1 VQVTVKTAASML
13 GVSEKTIYR
22 WIKQSVIP
30 HYKINEQYRFNRTE
44 LLEWATARRLKVSP
58 DIFSEDSAGTAA
70 HPSLLEAVRAGG
82 IVYRLDGY
90 DLAGVLRSI
99 VDNLKLGDE
108 VDRSFLYEV
117 MLARETLG
125 STGVGNGI
133 AIPHVRNPVVL
144 HVGKPT
150 VTICFLEH
158 PIDFKAIDGKPVSI
172 LFTVIS
178 PTVSAH
184 LHLLSRIGFVLH
196 DPLFRAALGEHA
208 ARDVLLSRLEHAEAE
223 IPEKGQ
229 QDEKRN

>member
-1 VQVTVKTAASML
+1 ML

-44 LLEWATARRLKVSP
+44 LLEWATARRIKVSP
-58 DIFSEDSAGTAA
+58 DIFSEEAPLSGS

-82 IVYRLDGY
+82 IVYRLDGA
-90 DLAGVLRSI
+90 DKASVLRSI
-99 VDNLKLGDE
+99 VDNLKLGDD
-108 VDRSFLYEV
+108 VDRGFLYEV

-144 HVGKPT
+144 HVDKPT
-150 VTICFLEH
+150 VTICFLEN

-178 PTVSAH
+178 PTVGAH

-196 DPLFRAALGEHA
+196 DTLFRASLSAHA
-208 ARDVLLSRLEHAEAE
+208 ARDAILSHLERAEAL
-223 IPEKGQ
+223 IPEKGPQ
-229 QDEKRN
+229 NGQRN

>member
-1 VQVTVKTAASML
+1 MF

-44 LLEWATARRLKVSP
+44 LLEWATARHLKVSP
-58 DIFSEDSAGTAA
+58 DIFSEDSAGAVS

-82 IVYRLDGY
+82 IVYRLGGSDS
-90 DLAGVLRSI
+90 AGVLRSI

-223 IPEKGQ
+223 IPQKGQ